1 VIDVRT
7 EGRQDDLV
15 RPLPV
20 VGGWSAPF
28 WAGGRDGELRL
39 PQCDSCGRLLHPSRT
54 VCPHCQSCDLSWTAV
69 TGTGVVVGCTLN
81 EQMWLPSMPPPY
93 SLAIVSLTAAA
104 DVRLTT
110 NVVGCDPHDVYV
122 GMPVRVTFHQQDDV
136 WFPLF
141 EPDPEGSSDAVPS
154 PALPEVKVRP
164 RASTEKFEDKVA
176 ITGIGISQ
184 IGRRL
189 MRPPLSLTVEACQAA
204 VADAGLTMGDIDGLS
219 TYPGAMFAGAV
230 GFSEGGIPAVEEALQ
245 IHPTWHN
252 GTLETSGQLGS
263 VITAMLAVAS
273 GLCRHVLCFRT
284 VWEATGTEMMRTGVL
299 PPPSGGRISG
309 DMQWRIPFGGT
320 SAAMW
325 IAMNA
330 SQYFARFGASRETL
344 GWIAINARANA
355 ARNPHAIYTD
365 PMTMDDYLTA
375 RTISTPFGLYDCDVP
390 CDGAIAVVVSS
401 VDAVRDLASTP
412 VFVEAV
418 GTQTTERHSW
428 DQGTLTHLPGV
439 FGPAAHMWSRTSLR
453 PPDVDVAELYD
464 GFSFNCLSWLE
475 ALGFCGVGEAKDF
488 LDGGRR
494 IALDGELPLN
504 THGGQLSGGRTH
516 GYGFLHEAV
525 LQLRGEAADR
535 QVADAKVA
543 AVSAGGGMPTGALLL
558 RGNDG

>member
-1 VIDVRT
+1 VSADV
-7 EGRQDDLV
+7 V
-15 RPLPV
+15 RPLPAL
-20 VGGWSAPF
+20 GGPSAPF
-28 WAGGRDGELRL
+28 WTGGADGELRL
-39 PQCDSCGRLLHPSRT
+39 PTCPECSALLHPSLT
-54 VCPHCQSCDLSWTAV
+54 VCPTCLTDDLTWTAV
-69 TGTGVVVGCTLN
+69 AGTAVVVGCTVN

-93 SLAIVSLTAAA
+93 SLAIVSLTAAP

-110 NVVGCDPHDVYV
+110 NVVGCDPNDVHV
-122 GMPVRVTFHQQDDV
+122 GMPVRVTFHQQGDV

-141 EPDPEGSSDAVPS
+141 EPDPDGSSDAVPT
-154 PALPEVKVRP
+154 PPLPEVRTRP
-164 RASTEKFEDKVA
+164 RGSAGKFEDRVA
-176 ITGIGISQ
+176 ITGIGMSQ

-189 MRPPLSLTVEACQAA
+189 MRPPLALTVEACRAA
-204 VADAGLTMGDIDGLS
+204 VADAGLTMDDIDGLS
-219 TYPGAMFAGAV
+219 TYPGAMLAAAS
-230 GFSEGGIPAVEEALQ
+230 GFSEGGIPAVEEALR

-284 VWEATGTEMMRTGVL
+284 VWEATSTELMRTGVL

-330 SQYFARFGASRETL
+330 SHYFARFGATREVL

-355 ARNPHAIYTD
+355 ASNPTAIYRD
-365 PMTMDDYLTA
+365 PMSMDDYLNA

-390 CDGAIAVVVSS
+390 CDGAIAVVVSAID
-401 VDAVRDLASTP
+401 VVPDLSSTP

-428 DQGTLTHLPGV
+428 DQGTVTHLPGV
-439 FGPAAHMWSRTSLR
+439 FGPAAHLWSRTSLR

-488 LDGGRR
+488 LEGGRR

-525 LQLRGEAADR
+525 LQLRDEAGDR
-535 QVADAKVA
+535 QVAGARVA
-543 AVSAGGGMPTGALLL
+543 AVSAGGGMPTGAILL
-558 RGNDG
+558 RRD

>member
-1 VIDVRT
+1 MPAPSADV
-7 EGRQDDLV
+7 V
-15 RPLPV
+15 RPLPAL
-20 VGGWSAPF
+20 GGSTTPYWT
-28 WAGGRDGELRL
+28 GGAAGELRL
-39 PQCDSCGRLLHPSRT
+39 PKCSTCGTLLHPSAT
-54 VCPHCQSCDLSWTAV
+54 ICPTCLTDGLIWVAVAGTA
-69 TGTGVVVGCTLN
+69 VVVGCTTN
-81 EQMWLPSMPPPY
+81 EQMWLPTMPPPY
-93 SLAIVSLTAAA
+93 SLAIVSLTVAP

-141 EPDPEGSSDAVPS
+141 EPDPDGSADAV
-154 PALPEVKVRP
+154 ALPPLPVVNTRP
-164 RASTEKFEDKVA
+164 PASTDKFEDRVA
-176 ITGIGISQ
+176 ITGVGMSQ

-189 MRPPLSLTVEACQAA
+189 MRTPLSLTVDACKEA
-204 VADAGLTMGDIDGLS
+204 VADAGLTMADIDGLS

-230 GFSEGGIPAVEEALQ
+230 GFSEGGIPAIEEALRIQ
-245 IHPTWHN
+245 PTWHN

-284 VWEATGTEMMRTGVL
+284 VWEATGTQLMRTGVV

-325 IAMNA
+325 LAMNA
-330 SQYFARFGASRETL
+330 SQYFARFGATRETL
-344 GWIAINARANA
+344 GWIALNARANA
-355 ARNPHAIYTD
+355 ELNPAAVYRD
-365 PMTMDDYLTA
+365 PLTMDDYLNA

-390 CDGAIAVVVSS
+390 CDGAIAVVVSAA
-401 VDAVRDLASTP
+401 DAVPDLASPP
-412 VFVEAV
+412 VYVEAV

-428 DQGTLTHLPGV
+428 DQGTVTHLPGV

-453 PPDVDVAELYD
+453 PDDVDVAELYD

-525 LQLRGEAADR
+525 MQLRGKAGDR
-535 QVADAKVA
+535 QVQNARVA

-558 RGNDG
+558 RGADV

>member
-1 VIDVRT
+1 VSDVI
-7 EGRQDDLV
+7 

-20 VGGWSAPF
+20 TGGWSAPF
-28 WAGGRDGELRL
+28 WTGGAEGELRL
-39 PQCDSCGRLLHPSRT
+39 PKCAACNKLLHPSHM
-54 VCPHCQSCDLSWTAV
+54 VCPQCQSSELEWKAVAGTA
-69 TGTGVVVGCTLN
+69 VVVGCTTN

-93 SLAIVSLTAAA
+93 SLAIVSLTAAP

-110 NVVGCDPHDVYV
+110 NVVGCDPHDVQV
-122 GMPVRVTFHQQDDV
+122 GMPVRVRFHQQDDV

-141 EPDPEGSSDAVPS
+141 EPDPDGSADAVPPPPLPQVNIRPPTS
-154 PALPEVKVRP
+154 PD
-164 RASTEKFEDKVA
+164 KFEDKVA
-176 ITGIGISQ
+176 ISGVGMSQ

-189 MRPPLSLTVEACQAA
+189 MRAPLSLTVEACKAA
-204 VADAGLTMGDIDGLS
+204 VADAGLTMADIDGLS

-284 VWEATGTEMMRTGVL
+284 VWEATGTEMMRLGTL
-299 PPPSGGRISG
+299 PPPSGGRIGG

-325 IAMNA
+325 LAMNA
-330 SQYFARFGASRETL
+330 SLYFARFGATRETL
-344 GWIAINARANA
+344 GWISLNARANA
-355 ARNPHAIYTD
+355 ALNPSAVYTD
-365 PMTMDDYLTA
+365 PLTMDDYLSA

-390 CDGAIAVVVSS
+390 CDGAIAFVVSA
-401 VDAVRDLASTP
+401 VDAVPDLPSKP

-428 DQGTLTHLPGV
+428 DQGTITHMPGA
-439 FGPAAHMWSRTSLR
+439 FGPAAHLWSRTTLR
-453 PPDVDVAELYD
+453 PQDVDVAELYD
-464 GFSFNCLSWLE
+464 GFSFNCLTWLE

-488 LDGGRR
+488 LEGGKR

-525 LQLRGEAADR
+525 LQLRGDAGDR
-535 QVADAKVA
+535 QVPDANIA

-558 RGNDG
+558 RGPNG

>member
-1 VIDVRT
+1 MSTDV
-7 EGRQDDLV
+7 V
-15 RPLPV
+15 RPLPAL
-20 VGGWSAPF
+20 GGPSAPF
-28 WAGGRDGELRL
+28 WTGGAEGELRL
-39 PQCDSCGRLLHPSRT
+39 PRCAECQKLLHPSLT
-54 VCPHCQSCDLSWTAV
+54 VCPECLGSNLSWVAV
-69 TGTGVVVGCTLN
+69 AGTGVVIGCTTN

-93 SLAIVSLTAAA
+93 SLAIVSLTDAP

-110 NVVGCDPHDVYV
+110 NVVGCDPHEVRV

-141 EPDPEGSSDAVPS
+141 EPDPGGSSDAVP
-154 PALPEVKVRP
+154 PPPLPEVKT
-164 RASTEKFEDKVA
+164 RARVSIDKFEDKVA
-176 ITGIGISQ
+176 ISGIGMSQ

-189 MRPPLSLTVEACQAA
+189 MRPALSLTVEACRAA
-204 VADAGLTMGDIDGLS
+204 VADAGLTMDDIDGLS
-219 TYPGAMFAGAV
+219 TYPGAMTAAV
-230 GFSEGGIPAVEEALQ
+230 GFSEGGISAVEEALRV
-245 IHPTWHN
+245 HPTWHN

-284 VWEATGTEMMRTGVL
+284 VWESTGTEMMRSGQL

-330 SQYFARFGASRETL
+330 SQYLARFGATRETL
-344 GWIAINARANA
+344 GWIAINTRANA
-355 ARNPHAIYTD
+355 ARNPQAIYTE
-365 PMTMDDYLTA
+365 PMSMDDYLTA

-390 CDGAIAVVVSS
+390 CDGAIAFVISAIDV
-401 VDAVRDLASTP
+401 APDLASTP
-412 VFVEAV
+412 VYVEAV

-428 DQGTLTHLPGV
+428 DQGTVSHLPGV
-439 FGPAAHMWSRTSLR
+439 FGPAAHLWSRTTLTQA
-453 PPDVDVAELYD
+453 DVDVAELYD

-475 ALGFCGVGEAKDF
+475 ALGFCGIGEAKDF

-504 THGGQLSGGRTH
+504 THGGQLSAGRTH

-525 LQLRGEAADR
+525 LQLRGDAGDR
-535 QVADAKVA
+535 QVGGARVA

-558 RGNDG
+558 RV

>member
-1 VIDVRT
+1 MSSDV
-7 EGRQDDLV
+7 V
-15 RPLPV
+15 RPLPAL
-20 VGGWSAPF
+20 GGPSTPF
-28 WAGGRDGELRL
+28 WTGGADGELRL
-39 PQCDSCGRLLHPSRT
+39 PRCEECQQLLHPSLT
-54 VCPHCQSCDLSWTAV
+54 VCPRCLGTVATWVAVKGTA
-69 TGTGVVVGCTLN
+69 VVVGCTTN

-93 SLAIVSLTAAA
+93 SLAIVSLTDAP

-110 NVVGCDPHDVYV
+110 NVVGCDPHDVRV
-122 GMPVRVTFHQQDDV
+122 GMPVRVTFHQQGDV

-141 EPDPEGSSDAVPS
+141 EPDPDGSADAIPL
-154 PALPEVKVRP
+154 PPLPEVNVRP
-164 RASTEKFEDKVA
+164 PASPKKFEDRVA
-176 ITGIGISQ
+176 ITGIGMSQ

-189 MRPPLSLTVEACQAA
+189 MRQPLSLTVEACKAA
-204 VADAGLTMGDIDGLS
+204 VADAGLTMEDIDGLS
-219 TYPGAMFAGAV
+219 TYPGGMIGAV
-230 GFSEGGIPAVEEALQ
+230 GFSEGGIPAVEEALR

-284 VWEATGTEMMRTGVL
+284 VWEATGTELMRTGVL
-299 PPPSGGRISG
+299 APPSGGRIGG

-325 IAMNA
+325 LAMNA
-330 SQYFARFGASRETL
+330 SQYFARFGATRETL
-344 GWIAINARANA
+344 GWIAMNARANA
-355 ARNPHAIYTD
+355 ARNPNAIYRD
-365 PMTMDDYLTA
+365 QMSMDDYLTA

-390 CDGAIAVVVSS
+390 CDGAIAFVVSA
-401 VDAVRDLASTP
+401 VDVVPDLPSKP

-428 DQGTLTHLPGV
+428 DQGTLTHMPGA
-439 FGPAAHMWSRTSLR
+439 FGPGAQMWSRTSLR
-453 PPDVDVAELYD
+453 PTDVDVAELYD
-464 GFSFNCLSWLE
+464 GFSFNCLTWLE

-488 LDGGRR
+488 LDGGKR

-516 GYGFLHEAV
+516 GYGFMHEAV
-525 LQLRGEAADR
+525 LQLRGDAGER
-535 QVADAKVA
+535 QVAGARVA

-558 RGNDG
+558 RRQ

>member
-1 VIDVRT
+1 MSSDV
-7 EGRQDDLV
+7 V
-15 RPLPV
+15 RPLPAL
-20 VGGWSAPF
+20 GGPSTPF
-28 WAGGRDGELRL
+28 WTGGADGELRL
-39 PQCDSCGRLLHPSRT
+39 PRCEECQQLLHPSLT
-54 VCPHCQSCDLSWTAV
+54 VCPGCLGTVATWVAVKGTA
-69 TGTGVVVGCTLN
+69 VVVGCTTN

-93 SLAIVSLTAAA
+93 SLAIVSLTDAP

-110 NVVGCDPHDVYV
+110 NVVGCDPHDVRV
-122 GMPVRVTFHQQDDV
+122 GMPVRVTFHQQGDV

-141 EPDPEGSSDAVPS
+141 EPDPDGFADAIPL
-154 PALPEVKVRP
+154 PPLPEVNVRP
-164 RASTEKFEDKVA
+164 PASPKKFEDRVA
-176 ITGIGISQ
+176 ITGIGMSQ

-189 MRPPLSLTVEACQAA
+189 MRQPLSLTVEACKAA
-204 VADAGLTMGDIDGLS
+204 VADAGLTMEDIDGLS
-219 TYPGAMFAGAV
+219 TYPGGMIGAV
-230 GFSEGGIPAVEEALQ
+230 GFSEGGIPAVEEALR

-284 VWEATGTEMMRTGVL
+284 VWEATGTELMRTGVL
-299 PPPSGGRISG
+299 APPSGGRIGG

-325 IAMNA
+325 LAMNA
-330 SQYFARFGASRETL
+330 SQYFARFGATRETL
-344 GWIAINARANA
+344 GWIAMNARANA
-355 ARNPHAIYTD
+355 ARNPNAIYRD
-365 PMTMDDYLTA
+365 QMSMDDYLTA

-390 CDGAIAVVVSS
+390 CDGAIAFVVSA
-401 VDAVRDLASTP
+401 VDVVPDLPSKP

-428 DQGTLTHLPGV
+428 DQGTLTHMPGA
-439 FGPAAHMWSRTSLR
+439 FGPGAQMWSRTSLR
-453 PPDVDVAELYD
+453 PTDVDVAELYD
-464 GFSFNCLSWLE
+464 GFSFNCLTWLE

-488 LDGGRR
+488 LDGGKR

-516 GYGFLHEAV
+516 GYGFMHEAV
-525 LQLRGEAADR
+525 LQLRGDAGER
-535 QVADAKVA
+535 QVAGARVA

-558 RGNDG
+558 RRQ

>member
-1 VIDVRT
+1 MSSDV
-7 EGRQDDLV
+7 V
-15 RPLPV
+15 RPLPAL
-20 VGGWSAPF
+20 GGPSTPF
-28 WAGGRDGELRL
+28 WTGGADGELRL
-39 PQCDSCGRLLHPSRT
+39 PRCDDCQRLLHPSLT
-54 VCPHCQSCDLSWTAV
+54 VCPDCLDSDLTWVAISGA
-69 TGTGVVVGCTLN
+69 GVVVGATTN

-93 SLAIVSLTAAA
+93 SLAIVSLTDAP

-110 NVVGCDPHDVYV
+110 NVVGVDPHEVHV
-122 GMPVRVTFHQQDDV
+122 GLPVRVTFHQQDDV

-141 EPDPEGSSDAVPS
+141 APDPDGSTDSVPL
-154 PALPEVKVRP
+154 PPLPEVHTRP
-164 RASTEKFEDKVA
+164 RVSGDKFEDKVA
-176 ITGIGISQ
+176 ITGVGMSQ

-189 MRPPLSLTVEACQAA
+189 MRQPLSLTVEACKAA
-204 VADAGLTMGDIDGLS
+204 VADAGLTMADIDGLS
-219 TYPGAMFAGAV
+219 TYPGGMIGSV
-230 GFSEGGIPAVEEALQ
+230 GFHEGGIPAVEEALR

-284 VWEATGTEMMRTGVL
+284 VWEATGTELMRTGVL
-299 PPPSGGRISG
+299 APPSGGRIGG

-330 SQYFARFGASRETL
+330 SQYFARFGVTRETL

-355 ARNPHAIYTD
+355 ARNPAAVYRD
-365 PMTMDDYLTA
+365 PMSMDDYLAA

-390 CDGAIAVVVSS
+390 CDGAIAFVISAVDVV
-401 VDAVRDLASTP
+401 ADLATRP
-412 VFVEAV
+412 VFVEAI

-439 FGPAAHMWSRTSLR
+439 FGPGAHLWSRTSLR
-453 PPDVDVAELYD
+453 PSDVDVAELYD

-475 ALGFCGVGEAKDF
+475 ALGFCGIGEAKDF
-488 LDGGRR
+488 LDGGKR

-525 LQLRGEAADR
+525 VQLRGHAGDR
-535 QVADAKVA
+535 QVSDARVA

-558 RGNDG
+558 RV